1 MPIRYKKYIP
11 RQCHINYKS
20 QLSRFSM
27 RVKVGASLIPRY
39 YLKMMQMKMMY
50 SGRTSITPYSIHTY
64 MINMMYKI
72 KCKEIITRE

>member
-1 MPIRYKKYIP
+1 
-11 RQCHINYKS
+11 
-20 QLSRFSM
+20 M

-72 KCKEIITRE
+72 KCKEIITHE